1 MLRDNLKL
9 SLIILSVTFAGIAS
23 ADIYKWVD
31 DQGQVHYSQQ
41 APESAPAEF
50 IKTPP
55 PPSVDPAQAQK
66 EIDALI
72 AQQKAAEQDKQ
83 QAKQL
88 AEQRAAQ
95 EAALEKQCQDAK
107 DALTAYQN
115 HPGGRFYDEDGD
127 LQRIKED
134 ERQKKIEELS
144 NNIKQHCQ

>member
-9 SLIILSVTFAGIAS
+9 SLIILSATLSSTAS

-41 APESAPAEF
+41 APESAPAEL

-55 PPSVDPAQAQK
+55 PPSVDPAQAQR
-66 EIDALI
+66 EVDALI
-72 AQQKAAEQDKQ
+72 AQQKAAEQEKQ
-83 QAKQL
+83 QAQQQ
-88 AEQRAAQ
+88 AEQQAAQ
-95 EAALEKQCQDAK
+95 EAELEKQCQDAK

-115 HPGGRFYDEDGD
+115 HPGGRFYDEDGN
-127 LQRIKED
+127 LQRIKEED
-134 ERQKKIEELS
+134 RQQKIQELS

>member
-1 MLRDNLKL
+1 MLRDNLKF
-9 SLIILSVTFAGIAS
+9 SLIILSVTFTATAS

-41 APESAPAEF
+41 APESAPAEL

-55 PPSVDPAQAQK
+55 PPPVDPAKAQR

-72 AQQKAAEQDKQ
+72 AQQEAAEQERQ
-83 QAKQL
+83 QAQQQ
-88 AEQRAAQ
+88 AEQQAAQ
-95 EAALEKQCQDAK
+95 EAKLEQQCQDAK

-115 HPGGRFYDEDGD
+115 HPGGRFYDENGN
-127 LQRIKED
+127 LQRIKEE
-134 ERQKKIEELS
+134 ERQQKIQELS